1 MTKNR
6 ITMKFDG
13 RIVEALEDDTILTA
27 ARANGIFIP
36 ALCYFTGLS
45 AVGACRLCLV
55 EVKGVPR
62 LLSACVT
69 KVAADMEVTTNS
81 PKLAKYRKMMLELL
95 FAERNH
101 VCAFCVSNGA
111 CELQA
116 LAQALGVTHI
126 RYAYRYPRYAV
137 EASHPRFIH
146 DPHRCI
152 LCTRCARVCE
162 EVEGARTWGVMGRG
176 IHSKMMTDLNE
187 PWGSSPTCTS
197 CGKCVQVCP
206 TGALA
211 ERGVAAGEIRR
222 RENILPYIE
231 AMRARGR

>member
-1 MTKNR
+1 MKKLVTL
-6 ITMKFDG
+6 KFDG
-13 RIVEALEDDTILTA
+13 RAVQADENDTVLTA

-36 ALCYFTGLS
+36 SLCYFKGLS

-69 KVAADMEVTTNS
+69 KVAQDMEVTTAS
-81 PKLAKYRKMMLELL
+81 PKVTKYRRMMLELL

-101 VCAFCVSNGA
+101 VCAFCVANGQ

-116 LAQALGVTHI
+116 LAQALGVVHT
-126 RYAYRYPRYAV
+126 RYAYRYPRYKLD
-137 EASHPRFIH
+137 ASHVKFLH
-146 DPHRCI
+146 DSNRCI

-176 IHSKMMTDLNE
+176 IHSDMMTDLNE
-187 PWGSSPTCTS
+187 PWGQSPTCTT

-211 ERGVAAGEIRR
+211 ERGVAAGEIRK

-231 AMRARGR
+231 AMRASGR

>member
-1 MTKNR
+1 MKKPVAL
-6 ITMKFDG
+6 KFDG
-13 RIVEALEDDTILTA
+13 KQVQADENDSVLAA

-36 ALCYFTGLS
+36 SLCYYTGLS
-45 AVGACRLCLV
+45 TVGACRLCLV
-55 EVKGVPR
+55 EIKGVPR

-69 KVAADMEVTTNS
+69 KVAQDMEVATAT
-81 PKLAKYRKMMLELL
+81 PKVVRYRRMMLELL

-101 VCAFCVSNGA
+101 VCSFCVANGQ

-116 LAQALGVTHI
+116 LAQRLGVVHT
-126 RYAYRYPRYAV
+126 RYAYRYPRYQLD
-137 EASHPRFIH
+137 ASHPKFLH
-146 DPHRCI
+146 DSNRCI

-162 EVEGARTWGVMGRG
+162 EVEGARTWNVMGRG
-176 IHSKMMTDLNE
+176 IHSDMMTDLNQ
-187 PWGSSPTCTS
+187 PWGESPTCTT

-211 ERGVAAGEIRR
+211 ERGVSAGEIRK

-231 AMRARGR
+231 SMRASGR